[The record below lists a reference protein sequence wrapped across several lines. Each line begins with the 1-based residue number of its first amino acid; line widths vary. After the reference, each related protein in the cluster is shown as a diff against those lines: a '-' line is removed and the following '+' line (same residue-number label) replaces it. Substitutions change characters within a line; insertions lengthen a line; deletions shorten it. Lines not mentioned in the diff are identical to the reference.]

1 MNKGIPYLLAGLV
14 ALMQAAGWTA
24 PVLALFARVRACLA
38 TGAGVDL
45 LFLRCQGLPV
55 QVHPGALA
63 LWVCCVAAGVAV
75 LALLWSQRQPAA
87 RR

>member
-24 PVLALFARVRACLA
+24 PVLALFTRVRDCLA

-45 LFLRCQGLPV
+45 LFLRCQGLLAQV
-55 QVHPGALA
+55 QPGALA
-63 LWVCCVAAGVAV
+63 LWLWCAVAGVAV
-75 LALLWSQRQPAA
+75 LVLLWSQRQRAA
-87 RR
+87 HR